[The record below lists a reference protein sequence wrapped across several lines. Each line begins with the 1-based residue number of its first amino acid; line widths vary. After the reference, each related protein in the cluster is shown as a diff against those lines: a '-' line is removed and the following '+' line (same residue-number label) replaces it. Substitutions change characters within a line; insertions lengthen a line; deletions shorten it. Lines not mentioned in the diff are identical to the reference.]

1 MRVDALADPGGD
13 GDGADDLAD
22 PLARQHVWRWPGTFL
37 TAGEQ
42 RSRPPR
48 ADMQPQQLRQVA
60 PDRHLP
66 ALSALALADGD
77 HALDEADILDT
88 KLHQLGSPGAGLQ
101 QRLQH
106 QSGAAVLGVGL
117 VEEAKFFLDGQP
129 IDAAAMFRG
138 RPQPGALPG
147 GFEDGLALRVVDA
160 LTHEDGGDGGG
171 GAFDGGHDPV
181 CFMSPGC
188 KPAASECPAWAKVG
202 RGSAC
207 RTRPSAFHS
216 GVVESS
222 LAGDQERRCAMR
234 VKVLLQ
240 ITAEDGTAGGAAEV
254 AVFEKQ
260 TERPEDLGLSIAEGK
275 ALMAAVQQR
284 VVDAQVASW
293 AERHR
298 CCEACGAR
306 RHSKGSYPVIF
317 MTLYGDVRISS
328 PRLHRCPCQGTDGP
342 ATVSPLRD
350 LIPDHVAPERLYLEA
365 RWSSLVPYAAAAG
378 LLADVLPIASGANAT
393 TLREHTLRV
402 AERAEAELG
411 EERPCFIDGCP
422 ADWAGLPIP
431 EGRIV
436 VGLDGGYVRDWEDR
450 KTNFEVIV
458 GQSVPEDRD
467 ARYVGLVHT
476 YDAKPKRRLF
486 DLLKSQGLQANQDVT
501 FLTDGGEEI
510 RALTELVTPESE
522 HVLDW
527 FHITMR
533 LTVLSQY
540 ARGVAHHDEAAG
552 KSLLAELERIK
563 WLLWHGNQHRAGET
577 IGFFLDDVDGLEVDY
592 PNLSKFARAAHE
604 FAVYIASNAGS
615 LINYGERF
623 RAGERISS
631 CLAESTVNAVISKR
645 FAKRQQMQWTKRG
658 AHLLLQTRTR
668 ALDGTL
674 RPLFEKWYPGL
685 ANDNSAEPA
694 QAAAA

>member
-1 MRVDALADPGGD
+1 
-13 GDGADDLAD
+13 
-22 PLARQHVWRWPGTFL
+22 
-37 TAGEQ
+37 
-42 RSRPPR
+42 
-48 ADMQPQQLRQVA
+48 
-60 PDRHLP
+60 
-66 ALSALALADGD
+66 
-77 HALDEADILDT
+77 
-88 KLHQLGSPGAGLQ
+88 
-101 QRLQH
+101 
-106 QSGAAVLGVGL
+106 
-117 VEEAKFFLDGQP
+117 
-129 IDAAAMFRG
+129 
-138 RPQPGALPG
+138 
-147 GFEDGLALRVVDA
+147 
-160 LTHEDGGDGGG
+160 
-171 GAFDGGHDPV
+171 
-181 CFMSPGC
+181 
-188 KPAASECPAWAKVG
+188 
-202 RGSAC
+202 
-207 RTRPSAFHS
+207 
-216 GVVESS
+216 
-222 LAGDQERRCAMR
+222 MR

-240 ITAEDGTAGGAAEV
+240 ITADDGIERDAAEV
-254 AVFEKQ
+254 AVFDKQ

-275 ALMAAVQQR
+275 TLMAAVQQR
-284 VVDAQVASW
+284 VVDSQAVSW
-293 AERHR
+293 AERQR
-298 CCEACGAR
+298 CCEACGVR

-317 MTLYGDVRISS
+317 MTLYGDVKLSS
-328 PRLHRCPCQGTDGP
+328 PRLHRCPCQSAEGP
-342 ATVSPLRD
+342 ATVSPLRA

-365 RWSSLVPYAAAAG
+365 RWASLVPYAAAAG
-378 LLADVLPIASGANAT
+378 LLADVLPIMSGANAT

-402 AERAEAELG
+402 AERAETELG
-411 EERPCFIDGCP
+411 EERSCFIDGCP
-422 ADWAGLPIP
+422 ADWAKLPIP

-458 GQSVPEDRD
+458 GQSVSEDRD
-467 ARYVGLVHT
+467 ARYIGLVHT
-476 YDAKPKRRLF
+476 YDPKPKRRLF

-510 RALTELVTPESE
+510 SSLAERVTPESE

-533 LTVLSQY
+533 LTVLCQY

-552 KSLLAELERIK
+552 QSLLRALERIK

-577 IGFFLDDVDGLEVDY
+577 INFFLDDVDGLEVDY
-592 PNLSKFARAAHE
+592 PNLSKFARAAQE
-604 FAVYIASNAGS
+604 FSVYIASNTGS

-685 ANDNSAEPA
+685 ANDNSAEAA
-694 QAAAA
+694 QAKAA